1 MKNPNRV
8 RNLFPSALLLIAYI
22 ATYLI
27 SLTIGRPM
35 DQLDF
40 IAAAGTL
47 TGIGVLLNWM
57 PCPYYYALIVF
68 ACAAQ
73 YLGMMFDFYTL
84 FWWYD
89 IALHFSSGILLTMLG
104 HYLYSLLAQR
114 TGSQKAPVI
123 AALFS
128 VFFAISCAGVW
139 EIYEFLADTFF
150 GLTTQGVGVQDTMED
165 IIAGSASAALC
176 GEGLYLHLKK
186 SNNG

>member
-8 RNLFPSALLLIAYI
+8 RNLIPSVLLLIAYI

-27 SLTIGRPM
+27 SLGVGRPM
-35 DQLDF
+35 DLLDF

-47 TGIGVLLNWM
+47 TGVCLLLSWM
-57 PCPYYYALIVF
+57 PWPYYYVLIFF
-68 ACAAQ
+68 ACFAQ

-89 IALHFSSGILLTMLG
+89 IALHFSSGIMLTVLG
-104 HYLYSLLAQR
+104 HYLYTLLARR
-114 TGSQKAPVI
+114 TSSPQAPVI
-123 AALFS
+123 AVLFS

-150 GLTTQGVGVQDTMED
+150 GLTAQGVGVEDTMED
-165 IIAGSASAALC
+165 IIAGSVSAALC
-176 GEGLYLHLKK
+176 GAGLYLRLRKK
-186 SNNG
+186 R